1 MMGAQSPTLAV
12 AAQPLS
18 RFLALYALLY
28 AAFGVASPFL
38 PAFIETRGVSL
49 GEIGLIF
56 AAGTALRLLSAPL
69 AGRVADRLALRRET
83 LSACAL
89 VAAVAALLYVPATN
103 LVAIVLI
110 SLIHAAALAPLAPL
124 ADALALAAASS
135 RLGNQRPIFEY
146 GWVRGTGSAAFIAGS
161 LAVGGAIASTGL
173 TSILWLQAVLLMA
186 LPLAVRLVPEDPRS
200 SPGSS
205 PQRGTREDLRSLW
218 GNLVFRRVV
227 LVAALVLGSH
237 AMHDTFSVIRWSA
250 AGVSAMWAG
259 LLWSVSV
266 AAEVLVFLR
275 IGPSLLRILSPAGA
289 IAVAALAGAARW
301 SLAAATADVTALLL
315 SQPLHGLTFAL
326 LHLACMRLLARS
338 VPAHLA
344 ATAQAIYGVVAVGAA
359 TAVLTFASGWLYAH
373 MGPAAFAVMSLL
385 CLAALPLAMKLRQSA
400 DHALPA
406 LPRQ

>member
-1 MMGAQSPTLAV
+1 
-12 AAQPLS
+12 
-18 RFLALYALLY
+18 
-28 AAFGVASPFL
+28 
-38 PAFIETRGVSL
+38 
-49 GEIGLIF
+49 
-56 AAGTALRLLSAPL
+56 
-69 AGRVADRLALRRET
+69 VADRLALRRET

-89 VAAVAALLYVPATN
+89 VAAVAALLYVPATH

-124 ADALALAAASS
+124 ADALALAAASP
-135 RLGNQRPIFEY
+135 RLGDRRPMFEY

-173 TSILWLQAVLLMA
+173 TSILWLQAVLLMVV
-186 LPLAVRLVPEDPRS
+186 PLVVRLVPEDPRS
-200 SPGSS
+200 SPGSFL
-205 PQRGTREDLRSLW
+205 QRGTREDLRSLW

-250 AGVSAMWAG
+250 AGVSAMTAG

-266 AAEVLVFLR
+266 AAEVVVFLR
-275 IGPSLLRILSPAGA
+275 IGPSLLQILSPGGA
-289 IAVAALAGAARW
+289 IAVAALAGAVRW
-301 SLAAATADVTALLL
+301 SVAAATADVTALLL
-315 SQPLHGLTFAL
+315 IQPLHGLTFAL
-326 LHLACMRLLARS
+326 LHLACMRLMARS

-359 TAVLTFASGWLYAH
+359 TAVLTSASGWLYAH

-385 CLAALPLAMKLRQSA
+385 CLAALPLAIKLRQST
-400 DHALPA
+400 DHALPD